1 MNKAIVNLATNR
13 PILAI
18 ILVMAVIFGAG
29 AGTAN
34 LWQTIDYKVYY
45 SKTDPLRIALDE
57 IESTFAKLNNALVIV
72 APKDGDVFNKEFLT
86 LIDQFTED
94 AWQVPYSTRVNSI
107 TNYLHTF
114 STDDELVVES
124 ILEDPEELTDQE
136 IAEAKALLLKEENLV
151 GRLVSEK
158 GHVTAIDIGLQLP
171 DNPVLEVKEATG
183 YIRELVAKYKEQYPD
198 VEFYLTGT
206 AFADQVFAEAAER
219 DLAFL
224 IPVSY
229 LIIIVL
235 LILLLRSLGAML
247 ITLLT
252 ISLSIVF
259 AFGIKGFYDGALS
272 PITLLTPFMI
282 MTIAV
287 ADCVHLFVSIF
298 HNLREQMPKKEA
310 VAEAVRVNL
319 QPVFL
324 TSATTAVG
332 FLCLNF
338 SESPAL
344 SDLGNVVAFGVT
356 AAFFLSVILL
366 PALVVLLPIKTPKKE
381 TFGQGLMT
389 PLADFVVANR
399 KLVLI
404 LVLVIGGGFMSGL
417 PKNKL
422 NEVFIDFFDDTF
434 DFRVSNDFY
443 DKNLSGFHKAEYLL
457 DSGKENGISDIE
469 YLTKLDEFA
478 AWLREQPE
486 VAHVNIHSDTIK
498 RINRSMNGGDESF
511 YKIPESQ
518 ELASQYL
525 LMYEMFLPLGFDLG
539 DRVSQDRSKT
549 RVTVNLWLTDS
560 ESILAFNERAMSWL
574 KENTPESMHAMGTG
588 VDIMFSKTARNNISV
603 MYYGTLVAFLIIS
616 MILLVALKSVQ
627 IGVISLIPNILPAM
641 MAFGLWGYL
650 SGRVGLGESVV
661 ASLTLGLI
669 VDDTVHF
676 LSKYLRARREKLL
689 SAVEAVKY
697 AFKTVGTAL
706 VVTTVVF
713 AAGFGILSFSHY
725 SFNANMGALTA
736 ITICLALFV
745 DFLLLPVL
753 LIMFDIGAEK
763 KSVSSGHSTVA
774 NA

>member
-1 MNKAIVNLATNR
+1 MNKQFVDFVVNK
-13 PILAI
+13 PKLAI
-18 ILVMAVIFGAG
+18 LLVLLVVFGAG
-29 AGTAN
+29 SGAAN

-57 IESTFAKLNNALVIV
+57 IESTFAKLNNALVII
-72 APKDGDVFNKEFLT
+72 APAQGEVFNKEFLA
-86 LIDQFTED
+86 LVDNFTED
-94 AWQVPYSTRVNSI
+94 AWNTPYSTRVSSI

-114 STDDELVVES
+114 SSEDDLVVDTL
-124 ILEDPEELTDQE
+124 LEDPEEKSDE
-136 IAEAKALLLKEENLV
+136 AIAQARQIILKEENLV

-171 DNPVLEVKEATG
+171 DNPVLEVKETTG
-183 YIRELVAKYKEQYPD
+183 YVRELVAKYQQQFPD
-198 VEFYLTGT
+198 VEFHLTGT

-219 DLAFL
+219 DMAFL

-229 LIIIVL
+229 TIIIVL
-235 LILLLRSLGAML
+235 LIVLLRSFGAML

-259 AFGIKGFYDGALS
+259 AFGLKGFYNGALS
-272 PITLLTPFMI
+272 PIALLTPFMV

-298 HNLREQMPKKEA
+298 HNLRLDMPRKEA
-310 VAEAVRVNL
+310 VSEAVRVNL

-324 TSATTAVG
+324 TSATTAIG

-344 SDLGNVVAFGVT
+344 SDLGNVVALGVV

-366 PALVVLLPIKTPKKE
+366 PAMVVIFPFKTPKKA
-381 TFGQGLMT
+381 TFGQSLME
-389 PLADFVVANR
+389 PLANFVVTH
-399 KLVLI
+399 KPLVMSAVIVFI
-404 LVLVIGGGFMSGL
+404 LVLMTGL
-417 PKNKL
+417 PRNQL

-434 DFRVSNDFY
+434 DFRTANDFY
-443 DKNLSGFHKAEYLL
+443 DAHLSGFHKAEYLI
-457 DSGKENGISDIE
+457 DSGKENGISDIA
-469 YLTKLDEFA
+469 YLNGLDQFA
-478 AWLREQPE
+478 SWLRTQSE

-498 RINRSMNGGDESF
+498 RINKSMNGDDETF
-511 YKIPESQ
+511 YSIPDTKA
-518 ELASQYL
+518 LASQYL

-560 ESILAFNERAMSWL
+560 ETVLAFNERAMEWL
-574 KENTPESMHAMGTG
+574 RQNTPESMHGMGTG

-603 MYYGTLVAFLIIS
+603 MYYGTLAAFVVIS
-616 MILLVALKSVQ
+616 FILLVALRS
-627 IGVISLIPNILPAM
+627 IPTGIISLIPNILPAL
-641 MAFGLWGYL
+641 MAFGFWGYL

-676 LSKYLRARREKLL
+676 LSKYLRARREQGL
-689 SAVEAVKY
+689 SAQDAVVY
-697 AFKTVGTAL
+697 AFRTVGTAL
-706 VVTTVVF
+706 VVTTLVF
-713 AAGFGILSFSHY
+713 AAGFGVLSFSHY

-736 ITICLALFV
+736 ITICFALVV
-745 DFLLLPVL
+745 DFLLLPIL
-753 LIMFDIGAEK
+753 LIFFDIGKASENTR
-763 KSVSSGHSTVA
+763 S
-774 NA
+774 NF

>member
-1 MNKAIVNLATNR
+1 MGNSLLNLIVGKPKLT
-13 PILAI
+13 IV
-18 ILVMAVIFGAG
+18 LVLLVIFAAG
-29 AGTAN
+29 AGSAN

-57 IESTFAKLNNALVIV
+57 IESTFAKLNNGLIII
-72 APKDGDVFNKEFLT
+72 APQNQKVFEKDFLAMV
-86 LIDQFTED
+86 DKMTED
-94 AWQVPYSTRVNSI
+94 AWQTPYSTRVSSI
-107 TNYLHTF
+107 TNYLHTYA
-114 STDDELVVES
+114 TDDMLEVDTLFDNLDSMSDADIEKARR
-124 ILEDPEELTDQE
+124 ILLNEDSM
-136 IAEAKALLLKEENLV
+136 V

-171 DNPVLEVKEATG
+171 DNPVLEVKETTAF
-183 YIRELVAKYKEQYPD
+183 IRGLVKEYKQANPD
-198 VEFYLTGT
+198 VDFYLTGT

-219 DLAFL
+219 DMAFL

-229 LIIIVL
+229 LIIITL
-235 LILLLRSLGAML
+235 LVVLLRSFGAML

-259 AFGIKGFYDGALS
+259 AFGVKGFYNGAMS

-298 HNLREQMPKKEA
+298 HNLRTGQAKKEA
-310 VAEAVRVNL
+310 VSEAVRVNL

-324 TSATTAVG
+324 TSATTAIG

-344 SDLGNVVAFGVT
+344 SDLGNVVAMGVV
-356 AAFFLSVILL
+356 AAFFLSVMLL
-366 PALVVLLPIKTPKKE
+366 PALVLLCPIKVPKKA
-381 TFGQGLMT
+381 TFGQSFM
-389 PLADFVVANR
+389 PKLADAVTTKQKPVLLFVALVA
-399 KLVLI
+399 V
-404 LVLVIGGGFMSGL
+404 VLVMGL
-417 PKNKL
+417 PKNRL

-434 DFRVSNDFY
+434 DFRTANDFY
-443 DKNLSGFHKAEYLL
+443 DKNLSGFHKAEYLI
-457 DSGKENGISDIE
+457 DSGNENGISDID
-469 YLTKLDEFA
+469 YLNKLASFGE
-478 AWLREQPE
+478 WLRQQPE
-486 VAHVNIHSDTIK
+486 VAHVTIHSDTIK
-498 RINRSMNGGDESF
+498 RINQSMNGDDKDF
-511 YKIPESQ
+511 YRIPKTQ

-539 DRVSQDRSKT
+539 DRISQDRSKT
-549 RVTVNLWLTDS
+549 RVSVNLWLTDS
-560 ESILAFNERAMSWL
+560 ESILAFNERAMAWL
-574 KENTPESMHAMGTG
+574 KDNAPESMHAMGTG

-603 MYYGTLVAFLIIS
+603 MYYGTLVAFVLIS
-616 MILLVALKSVQ
+616 MILLLALKSFS
-627 IGVISLIPNILPAM
+627 IGIISLIPNILPAL

-676 LSKYLRARREKLL
+676 LSKYLRARREQGL

-697 AFKTVGTAL
+697 AFSTVGTAL
-706 VVTTVVF
+706 VVTTLVF

-736 ITICLALFV
+736 ITICFALFV
-745 DFLLLPVL
+745 DFLLLPIL
-753 LIMFDIGAEK
+753 LIMFNIGGSKNGSESAR
-763 KSVSSGHSTVA
+763 ST
-774 NA
+774 